1 MKGHLTFLWLL
12 LVAVICFGLF
22 LAKYEVQ
29 SLEDELLAL
38 NRVILEREEELHV
51 LKAEWALLSRPE
63 RIQRL
68 SERHLDLQPVTARR
82 IATRAELGA
91 RLEESE

>member
-1 MKGHLTFLWLL
+1 M
-12 LVAVICFGLF
+12 
-22 LAKYEVQ
+22 Q
-29 SLEDELLAL
+29 SLEAELTAL
-38 NRVILEREEELHV
+38 NRVILDRQEELHV

-68 SERHLDLQPVTARR
+68 SERHLDLEPMK
-82 IATRAELGA
+82 ATRIGTRDELPA